1 MGKKSLPAA
10 GFQKALAGF
19 GSLPQL
25 TASCLFGFGGV
36 FAESGEVFLQ
46 KGWNILI

>member
-10 GFQKALAGF
+10 GFQRSLAGV

-25 TASCLFGFGGV
+25 TVSRLFGFGGV